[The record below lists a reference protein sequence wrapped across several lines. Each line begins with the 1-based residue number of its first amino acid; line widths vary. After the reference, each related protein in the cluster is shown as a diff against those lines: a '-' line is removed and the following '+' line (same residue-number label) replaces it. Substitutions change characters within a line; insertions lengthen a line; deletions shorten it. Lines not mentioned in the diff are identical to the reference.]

1 MAVRIRLCIDVDG
14 GPAMGDGR
22 QETGGGAMTTK
33 ATIGIVAAMLLGL
46 AGAAQAQ
53 TPEFDRIFQSLKPTP
68 QPAQAQPKQ
77 KAAPKQQVY
86 VQKRAPARITVRPI
100 LRERLDSTEF
110 PRSDYLGYPG
120 PNAVRQCVSWLQPEY
135 RPSGTVVTPQMR
147 CWWQRG

>member
-1 MAVRIRLCIDVDG
+1 MKTRV
-14 GPAMGDGR
+14 
-22 QETGGGAMTTK
+22 
-33 ATIGIVAAMLLGL
+33 TIGIVAAALLLGV
-46 AGAAQAQ
+46 ANADAQ
-53 TPEFDRIFQSLKPTP
+53 TFDRDRVVRP
-68 QPAQAQPKQ
+68 
-77 KAAPKQQVY
+77 APKPK
-86 VQKRAPARITVRPI
+86 VQKRAPTRVIVRPV